1 MPFIHTQTNVRV
13 SEEKEAAIK
22 EKLGKAIS
30 LFPGK
35 SEYWLMLRFTDSAR
49 MCFRGYRNV
58 PMAMVEVELFGSAEA
73 TVCERMT
80 ATICDVLLG
89 ELNIP
94 AEHIYVN
101 YTFSEVWG
109 WNGKNF

>member
-49 MCFRGYRNV
+49 MWFRG
-58 PMAMVEVELFGSAEA
+58 
-73 TVCERMT
+73 
-80 ATICDVLLG
+80 
-89 ELNIP
+89 
-94 AEHIYVN
+94 
-101 YTFSEVWG
+101 
-109 WNGKNF
+109 